1 MSAAYYSVA
10 PLPDTNSRQGAITI
24 RPPSSSLL
32 AIDSEDRFPN
42 FTVGDAAIGGLPTD
56 LNVSPYD
63 FTITKSESL
72 MNGFFTRVGVTEVNF
87 PWGIPNVNRKT
98 QTVNIDYDGSA
109 ASGIATIEIAAGF
122 LRPVALAAAIQDA
135 VRTAA
140 APNLAA
146 FTMTYGTDNTP
157 RFFYSTNTIETVAF
171 YPMTYN
177 TSAYRFPATTKQLF
191 NVLGMT
197 TTNQTKAISGI
208 SAYTFCQFTRYVDIV
223 CTQLTNNQALKDQ
236 MSQPIARDSL
246 CRVYLGNANIPGN
259 VGTGNDG
266 SDVGLSP
273 VYCPPGCCPFTIY
286 RNFTH
291 PKQIQWLPNQPIPGF
306 LRFTVY
312 DDAGAPL
319 SEAIAGIDAP
329 AGGIPSTST
338 FNQGTFLDWSMSMLV
353 SEN

>member
-10 PLPDTNSRQGAITI
+10 PLPDTNSRQAALTV

-32 AIDSEDRFPN
+32 AVDSEDRFSS
-42 FTVGDAAIGGLPTD
+42 FTVGDATIGGVPTA

-63 FTITKSESL
+63 FTITKNESL

-98 QTVNIDYDGSA
+98 QTVGIDYTGLSGDGS
-109 ASGIATIEIAAGF
+109 ITLEIAAGF
-122 LRPVALAAAIQDA
+122 YTPVALASAIQSA
-135 VRTAA
+135 VRIAA
-140 APNLAA
+140 APNLAT

-157 RFFYSTNTIETVAF
+157 RFQYATNTAELIAF
-171 YPMTYN
+171 SPNTYN
-177 TSAYRFPATTKQLF
+177 STSYPFPSTQKQLF
-191 NVLGMT
+191 NVMGMT
-197 TTNQTKAISGI
+197 TLNQTQATSGA

-236 MSQPIARDSL
+236 MSQTVARDSL
-246 CRVYLGNANIPGN
+246 CRIYLGDANIPGN
-259 VGTGNDG
+259 VATGNDG
-266 SDVGLSP
+266 SDIALAP
-273 VYCPPGCCPFTIY
+273 IFCPPGCAPFTIY

-312 DDAGAPL
+312 DDSGAPL
-319 SEAIAGIDAP
+319 SEAVAGINAP
-329 AGGIPSTST
+329 TSGVPT
-338 FNQGTFLDWSMSMLV
+338 SNVFNQGVFLDWSMSMLV